1 MVFIPA
7 EFDFAFLVVDDTDCA
22 RLPEI
27 AEVYD
32 VLYKNGLKT
41 NKTIWVYPPRDE
53 PKNFGDTLSDPNYLE
68 WVKTLQN
75 RGFEIG
81 LHNVG
86 SGSFNRD
93 EILNGLEL
101 FKNTL
106 GSYPEIHVNHSYNPD
121 NIYSGEERFGRVFSA
136 ILKRLYPNYKGFQGN
151 QPGSK
156 HFWGD
161 VHKKHIR
168 FSRNVELPGLDI
180 GKYVSQV
187 PFLYKNKKEYSNY
200 WYPVTFAPN
209 PWMWNKMVNP
219 KSIEKLKRN
228 RGAAIVYTHFG
239 YYHMEHGSIDP
250 NFVKSVDYL
259 GNQNGWYVT
268 LSEFMDYQLKHINQ
282 EKLELSELK
291 EFYLD
296 FISLLTRFRYRH
308 IQKLDDYH
316 FKKHVGIEW

>member
-22 RLPEI
+22 CLPEI

-32 VLYKNGLKT
+32 VLNQNGLKT

-53 PKNFGDTLSDPNYLE
+53 PKNFGDTLSNPTYSQ

-101 FKNTL
+101 FKSTL

-121 NIYSGEERFGRVFSA
+121 NIYSGEERFGYVFSA
-136 ILKRLYPNYKGFQGN
+136 ILRRLYPNYNGFQGN

-161 VHKKHIR
+161 VHKKYIKY
-168 FSRNVELPGLDI
+168 SRNVELPGLDI
-180 GKYVSQV
+180 SKYVSQV
-187 PFLYKNKKEYSNY
+187 PFLYENKKEYSNY

-209 PWMWNKMVNP
+209 PWMWNKVVNP
-219 KSIEKLKRN
+219 KSIEKLKRR

-239 YYHMEHGSIDP
+239 YYHMEHGYIDP
-250 NFVKSVDYL
+250 DFVKSIDYL
-259 GNQNGWYVT
+259 GKQNGWYVT
-268 LSEFMDYQLKHINQ
+268 LSEFMDYQLKHLNT
-282 EKLELSELK
+282 ENLELSTIR

-296 FISLLTRFRYRH
+296 FISLLTRFRYRY